1 MILII
6 KMFLKQLK
14 IKDYDF
20 DNTIDI
26 FDIPIPII
34 KDNYEKLSKF
44 VMELPQKIVDSN
56 EDIKGFVIVI
66 DEFQLLQSVKSPEAF
81 FWLIRSYSQIQY
93 NVTERKQKDMLMKGP
108 II

>member
-1 MILII
+1 MHGKIKDSI

-14 IKDYDF
+14 IKDYDI
-20 DNTIDI
+20 DNSIDI

-56 EDIKGFVIVI
+56 EYIKGFVIVI

-81 FWLIRSYSQIQY
+81 F
-93 NVTERKQKDMLMKGP
+93 G
-108 II
+108 